1 MSEVYPDKK
10 KKKITNKVELH
21 TEYYQILEELKKLT
35 LI

>member
-1 MSEVYPDKK
+1 MGEVYPDVLKT
-10 KKKITNKVELH
+10 KITNKVELH